1 MKKYVYMIDY
11 SNELGGDQIECCN
24 AKETIE
30 QLKYLIED
38 KNCLVENVKLV
49 EEKDRWNE
57 EDISFS
63 LAKKIID
70 MLKYVPKRMTWQK
83 KREKRGSTGFYPPTR
98 YESM

>member
-11 SNELGGDQIECCN
+11 SDKLGGNQIECYN

-49 EEKDRWNE
+49 ENNDRWNE

-63 LAKKIID
+63 FAKKNIN
-70 MLKYVPKRMTWQK
+70 MLKYAPRYMKWRK
-83 KREKRGSTGFYPPTR
+83 KR
-98 YESM
+98 

>member
-11 SNELGGDQIECCN
+11 SDKLGGNQIECYN

-49 EEKDRWNE
+49 ENNDRWNE

-63 LAKKIID
+63 FAKKIIN
-70 MLKYVPKRMTWQK
+70 MLKYVPRYMKWRK
-83 KREKRGSTGFYPPTR
+83 KR
-98 YESM
+98 

>member
-1 MKKYVYMIDY
+1 MIDY
-11 SNELGGDQIECCN
+11 SDKLGGNQIECYN

-49 EEKDRWNE
+49 EKNDRWNE

-63 LAKKIID
+63 LAKKIINI
-70 MLKYVPKRMTWQK
+70 LKYVPGHMSWQK
-83 KREKRGSTGFYPPTR
+83 SGKSNA
-98 YESM
+98 

>member
-11 SNELGGDQIECCN
+11 SDKLGGNQIECYN

-49 EEKDRWNE
+49 ENNDRWNE

-63 LAKKIID
+63 FAKKIIN
-70 MLKYVPKRMTWQK
+70 MLKYAPRYMKWRK
-83 KREKRGSTGFYPPTR
+83 KR
-98 YESM
+98 

>member
-1 MKKYVYMIDY
+1 MKKYLYMIDY
-11 SNELGGDQIECCN
+11 SDKLGGNQIECYN

-49 EEKDRWNE
+49 EKNDRWNE

-63 LAKKIID
+63 FAKKIIN
-70 MLKYVPKRMTWQK
+70 MLKYAPRYMKWRK
-83 KREKRGSTGFYPPTR
+83 KR
-98 YESM
+98 

>member
-1 MKKYVYMIDY
+1 MIDY
-11 SNELGGDQIECCN
+11 SDKLGGNQIECYN

-49 EEKDRWNE
+49 EKNDRWNE

-63 LAKKIID
+63 FAKKIIN
-70 MLKYVPKRMTWQK
+70 MLKYAPRYMKWQK
-83 KREKRGSTGFYPPTR
+83 KR
-98 YESM
+98 

>member
-11 SNELGGDQIECCN
+11 SDKLGGNQIECYN

-49 EEKDRWNE
+49 ENNDRGNE

-63 LAKKIID
+63 FAKKIIN
-70 MLKYVPKRMTWQK
+70 MLKYAPRYMTWRK
-83 KREKRGSTGFYPPTR
+83 KR
-98 YESM
+98 